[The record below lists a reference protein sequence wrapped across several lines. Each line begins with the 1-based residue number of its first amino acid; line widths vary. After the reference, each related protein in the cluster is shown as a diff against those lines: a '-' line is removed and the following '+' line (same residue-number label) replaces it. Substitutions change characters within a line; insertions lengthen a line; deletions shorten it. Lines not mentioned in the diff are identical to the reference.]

1 MDNVLLAIQ
10 IVVAVLLAIAILV
23 QVKGNGFGRMWGG
36 GSFSRRGLE
45 SLVFK
50 ATFVLAFLF
59 VVVSFLSFAI

>member
-1 MDNVLLAIQ
+1 MENVFLTIQ
-10 IVVAVLLAIAILV
+10 IVVAVLLAIAVLI
-23 QVKGNGFGRMWGG
+23 QVKGKGFGRMWGG

-59 VVVSFLSFAI
+59 IVVSFVSFAV